1 MGYVEAFVPM
11 KPLANKVGQ
20 AYVDRETG
28 DL

>member
-11 KPLANKVGQ
+11 KPFATKVGQ